1 MKKYIILYSLLLAF
15 QTVAQTSAENSTIYR
30 DVYGVPH
37 IHGKTDRDV
46 AYGLAWAH
54 AEDDF
59 KTMQNTFLPTKGLM
73 GSYTGKEGVIM
84 DYLVSLLRCR
94 ETCLLYTSPSPR
106 DRQKSRMPSS
116 A

>member
-59 KTMQNTFLPTKGLM
+59 KTMQNTFYALLSLCQSIKIWILLLLMKYKCVLIMKEVIFLQIGCLIKG
-73 GSYTGKEGVIM
+73 EIN
-84 DYLVSLLRCR
+84 
-94 ETCLLYTSPSPR
+94 
-106 DRQKSRMPSS
+106 
-116 A
+116 

>member
-1 MKKYIILYSLLLAF
+1 MKKYILLYSLFLFF
-15 QTVAQTSAENSTIYR
+15 QSTAQTNAEEITIYR
-30 DVYGVPH
+30 DFHGVPH

-46 AYGLAWAH
+46 EYGLAWAH

-84 DYLVSLLRCR
+84 D
-94 ETCLLYTSPSPR
+94 
-106 DRQKSRMPSS
+106 
-116 A
+116 